1 MLAVAPIEHFEGV
14 ELRRCKPLRELRGGP
29 RLRLE
34 VIRHRFGLRGSNGRG
49 QQASGGADEGGA
61 SQASNVMNCKLSQ
74 KFQLCSGS
82 VRLDLSGTAPRPGFE
97 GARFARVVAHPLLE
111 RTCFN

>member
-1 MLAVAPIEHFEGV
+1 MLAVAPIEHFEDI

-34 VIRHRFGLRGSNGRG
+34 VIRQRLWLRGSNGRG
-49 QQASGGADEGGA
+49 QEASGGEGEGGA
-61 SQASNVMNCKLSQ
+61 SQAWNVMNCKLSQ

-82 VRLDLSGTAPRPGFE
+82 VRLDQSGTAPRRGFE
-97 GARFARVVAHPLLE
+97 GARFARVLEHPLLE
-111 RTCFN
+111 LTCFN